1 MKCHRRDKR
10 NQIDLYQMV
19 LTFRFQIINH
29 NEFFKSHHSINSR
42 INNHHSINNHHHHH
56 NGEEHSPLKKEISII

>member
-19 LTFRFQIINH
+19 LTFRFQIINR

-42 INNHHSINNHHHHH
+42 NNDHHHHNV

>member
-42 INNHHSINNHHHHH
+42 NNDHHNV